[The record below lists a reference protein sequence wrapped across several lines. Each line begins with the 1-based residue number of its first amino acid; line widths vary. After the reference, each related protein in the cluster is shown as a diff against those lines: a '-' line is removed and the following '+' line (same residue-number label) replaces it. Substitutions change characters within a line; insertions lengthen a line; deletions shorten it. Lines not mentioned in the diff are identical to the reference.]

1 MAKANVLV
9 SAAGWLLGFTEKLVA
24 ELKKRGVT
32 DEAIHGL
39 VTEKGDA
46 AVEKIAE
53 ELAKLMRP
61 VKNIYRLLKIADG
74 RTTEELVKDGK
85 YDYANPDI
93 NSKNFPARARKEKSE
108 EIVFI
113 EGKDFDHDPTSE
125 EVLAEAKRR
134 GLERPVYEDSL
145 YFGEEHPEVQRQGPV
160 VFLHEPW
167 RDSDGD
173 LRVVYLWSYVVFR
186 LLYLNY
192 FSSRWSRYC
201 RFAFVRK

>member
-1 MAKANVLV
+1 MLI
-9 SAAGWLLGFTEKLVA
+9 SAAGWLLGFTEKLIA

-32 DEAIHGL
+32 DEAIHGF
-39 VTEKGDA
+39 VMEKGDA

-74 RTTEELVKDGK
+74 RTTEELVRDGK
-85 YDYANPDI
+85 YNYANPDI
-93 NSKNFPARARKEKSE
+93 NSKNFPVRARKEKSFKIE
-108 EIVFI
+108 FI

-134 GLERPVYEDSL
+134 GLERPVYEDGP
-145 YFGEEHPEVQRQGPV
+145 YFGEEHPEVQREGPV

-167 RDSDGD
+167 LDSGGH
-173 LRVVYLWSYVVFR
+173 LRVVCLWDGGGYR
-186 LLYLNY
+186 KLYLY
-192 FSSRWSRYC
+192 CFAHRWPRAC